1 MRLKCVSDL
10 TLKKEPEVLHRHNH
24 LRKSCAMERER
35 LLGAAAPVVEAST
48 SGFALDGVVRTR
60 RDRARLAAAVAA
72 LLGCAALAGSSLAG
86 ASVAALGDGDGPAKL
101 GDAGEPNA
109 WGTKH
114 NALPWWSMPAAAAS
128 ASSQAG
134 LGVYAED
141 EATAAGDGD
150 GGTDDETQP
159 KPSADVL
166 TATEPSAEPNEK
178 LASGEDGE
186 DVSGED
192 VSGEDGEDVSDVSV
206 ASLGTSPRAA
216 RGTDDALDDSERAAR
231 VEARRRERRR
241 RREAQDA
248 LNEARAMGR
257 RPYADEESN
266 ARSAQTNAHEAEARL
281 GAGEPGGTAEH
292 AEEDDDDIEVY
303 AATEKERVARVAARR
318 AARAAMRAARE
329 KSAGGS
335 NPVVDDASA
344 LGAARRAD
352 ERERIRQGYA
362 PLRGVS
368 AESARR

>member
-1 MRLKCVSDL
+1 
-10 TLKKEPEVLHRHNH
+10 
-24 LRKSCAMERER
+24 MERER

-86 ASVAALGDGDGPAKL
+86 ASVAALGDGDGPAEL

-128 ASSQAG
+128 ASAQAG

-166 TATEPSAEPNEK
+166 AATERSAEPNEK

-206 ASLGTSPRAA
+206 ASLGTSPRSA
-216 RGTDDALDDSERAAR
+216 RGADDALDDAERAAR

-257 RPYADEESN
+257 
-266 ARSAQTNAHEAEARL
+266 HEAEAHL
-281 GAGEPGGTAEH
+281 GAGEPVRTSD
-292 AEEDDDDIEVY
+292 AEEEDDDIEVY

-318 AARAAMRAARE
+318 AARAAKRGQE
-329 KSAGGS
+329 GVAGAVLSGGDVES
-335 NPVVDDASA
+335 GV
-344 LGAARRAD
+344 LGAVRLT
-352 ERERIRQGYA
+352 ERQRVKQGFA
-362 PLRGVS
+362 PLRSGS
-368 AESARR
+368 RAS

>member
-1 MRLKCVSDL
+1 
-10 TLKKEPEVLHRHNH
+10 
-24 LRKSCAMERER
+24 MERER

-86 ASVAALGDGDGPAKL
+86 ASVAALGDGDGPAEL

-150 GGTDDETQP
+150 GGTDDETQTRL
-159 KPSADVL
+159 SADIL
-166 TATEPSAEPNEK
+166 AATERSAEPNEK

-192 VSGEDGEDVSDVSV
+192 EDVLDVSV
-206 ASLGTSPRAA
+206 ASLGTSPRSA
-216 RGTDDALDDSERAAR
+216 RGADDALDDAERAAR

-257 RPYADEESN
+257 
-266 ARSAQTNAHEAEARL
+266 HEAEAHL
-281 GAGEPGGTAEH
+281 GAGEPVRTSD
-292 AEEDDDDIEVY
+292 AEEEDDDIEVY

-318 AARAAMRAARE
+318 AARAARRAARE

>member
-1 MRLKCVSDL
+1 
-10 TLKKEPEVLHRHNH
+10 
-24 LRKSCAMERER
+24 MERER

-86 ASVAALGDGDGPAKL
+86 ASVAALGDGDGPAEL

-150 GGTDDETQP
+150 GGTDDETQTRL
-159 KPSADVL
+159 SADIL
-166 TATEPSAEPNEK
+166 AATERSAEPNEK

-192 VSGEDGEDVSDVSV
+192 EDVLDVSV
-206 ASLGTSPRAA
+206 ASLGTSPRSA
-216 RGTDDALDDSERAAR
+216 RGADDALDDAERAAR

-257 RPYADEESN
+257 
-266 ARSAQTNAHEAEARL
+266 HEAEAHL
-281 GAGEPGGTAEH
+281 GAGEPVRTSD
-292 AEEDDDDIEVY
+292 AEEEDDDIEVY

>member
-1 MRLKCVSDL
+1 
-10 TLKKEPEVLHRHNH
+10 
-24 LRKSCAMERER
+24 MERER

-48 SGFALDGVVRTR
+48 SGFALEGVVRTR

-86 ASVAALGDGDGPAKL
+86 ASVAALGDGDGPAEL

-150 GGTDDETQP
+150 GGTDDDTQP

-166 TATEPSAEPNEK
+166 AATEKDAEPNEK

-192 VSGEDGEDVSDVSV
+192 GEDVLDVSV

-216 RGTDDALDDSERAAR
+216 RGTDDAEDDSERAAR
-231 VEARRRERRR
+231 VEARRRARRR

-257 RPYADEESN
+257 RPYADE
-266 ARSAQTNAHEAEARL
+266 ARL
-281 GAGEPGGTAEH
+281 GAGEPGGSAEH
-292 AEEDDDDIEVY
+292 AEEEDDDIEVY

>member
-1 MRLKCVSDL
+1 
-10 TLKKEPEVLHRHNH
+10 
-24 LRKSCAMERER
+24 MERER

-86 ASVAALGDGDGPAKL
+86 ASVAALGDGDGPAEL

-128 ASSQAG
+128 ASAQAG

-166 TATEPSAEPNEK
+166 AATERSAEPNEK

-192 VSGEDGEDVSDVSV
+192 GEDVLDVSV

-216 RGTDDALDDSERAAR
+216 RGADDALDDAERAAR

-257 RPYADEESN
+257 
-266 ARSAQTNAHEAEARL
+266 HEAEAHL
-281 GAGEPGGTAEH
+281 GAGEPVRTSD
-292 AEEDDDDIEVY
+292 AEEEDDDIEVY

-318 AARAAMRAARE
+318 AARAAKRGQE
-329 KSAGGS
+329 GVAGAVLSGGDVES
-335 NPVVDDASA
+335 GV
-344 LGAARRAD
+344 LGAVRLT
-352 ERERIRQGYA
+352 ERQRVKQGFA
-362 PLRGVS
+362 PLRSGS
-368 AESARR
+368 RAS

>member
-1 MRLKCVSDL
+1 
-10 TLKKEPEVLHRHNH
+10 
-24 LRKSCAMERER
+24 MERER
-35 LLGAAAPVVEAST
+35 LLGAAAHVVEAST
-48 SGFALDGVVRTR
+48 SGLAFDGVVRTR

-86 ASVAALGDGDGPAKL
+86 ASVAALGDGDGPAEL

-114 NALPWWSMPAAAAS
+114 NALPWWSLPGAAS
-128 ASSQAG
+128 ARSQG
-134 LGVYAED
+134 SLGVYAED

-150 GGTDDETQP
+150 GGTDDETQTR
-159 KPSADVL
+159 PSADVL
-166 TATEPSAEPNEK
+166 AATSRAEPDEE
-178 LASGEDGE
+178 LASF
-186 DVSGED
+186 SGED
-192 VSGEDGEDVSDVSV
+192 VSGEDVSV

-216 RGTDDALDDSERAAR
+216 RGTDDAEDDAERAAR

-248 LNEARAMGR
+248 LNEARAMER
-257 RPYADEESN
+257 RPHADGESN
-266 ARSAQTNAHEAEARL
+266 ALTPLTRTHEAEAHL
-281 GAGEPGGTAEH
+281 GAGEPGGTSD
-292 AEEDDDDIEVY
+292 AEEDDDDVEVY

-329 KSAGGS
+329 ESVDGS

>member
-1 MRLKCVSDL
+1 
-10 TLKKEPEVLHRHNH
+10 
-24 LRKSCAMERER
+24 MERER

-86 ASVAALGDGDGPAKL
+86 ASVAALGDGDGPAEL

-128 ASSQAG
+128 ASAQAG

-159 KPSADVL
+159 KPSADIL
-166 TATEPSAEPNEK
+166 AATERSAEPNEK

-192 VSGEDGEDVSDVSV
+192 EDVLDVSV
-206 ASLGTSPRAA
+206 ASLGTSPRSA
-216 RGTDDALDDSERAAR
+216 RGADDALDDAERAAR

-257 RPYADEESN
+257 
-266 ARSAQTNAHEAEARL
+266 HEAEAHL
-281 GAGEPGGTAEH
+281 GAGEPVRTSD
-292 AEEDDDDIEVY
+292 AEEEDDDIEVY

>member
-1 MRLKCVSDL
+1 
-10 TLKKEPEVLHRHNH
+10 
-24 LRKSCAMERER
+24 MERER

-86 ASVAALGDGDGPAKL
+86 ASVAALGDGDGPAEL

-128 ASSQAG
+128 ASAQAG

-166 TATEPSAEPNEK
+166 AATERSAEPNEK

-192 VSGEDGEDVSDVSV
+192 EDVLDVSV

-216 RGTDDALDDSERAAR
+216 RGTDDALDDAERAAR

-257 RPYADEESN
+257 
-266 ARSAQTNAHEAEARL
+266 HEAEAHL
-281 GAGEPGGTAEH
+281 GAGEPVRTSD
-292 AEEDDDDIEVY
+292 AEEEDDDIEVY

>member
-1 MRLKCVSDL
+1 
-10 TLKKEPEVLHRHNH
+10 
-24 LRKSCAMERER
+24 MERER

-86 ASVAALGDGDGPAKL
+86 ASVAALGDGDGPAEL

-128 ASSQAG
+128 ASAQAG

-166 TATEPSAEPNEK
+166 AATERSAEPNEK

-192 VSGEDGEDVSDVSV
+192 EDVLDVSV
-206 ASLGTSPRAA
+206 ASLGTSPRSA
-216 RGTDDALDDSERAAR
+216 RGADDALDDAERAAR

-257 RPYADEESN
+257 
-266 ARSAQTNAHEAEARL
+266 HEAEAHL
-281 GAGEPGGTAEH
+281 GAGEPVRTSD
-292 AEEDDDDIEVY
+292 AEEEDDDIEVY